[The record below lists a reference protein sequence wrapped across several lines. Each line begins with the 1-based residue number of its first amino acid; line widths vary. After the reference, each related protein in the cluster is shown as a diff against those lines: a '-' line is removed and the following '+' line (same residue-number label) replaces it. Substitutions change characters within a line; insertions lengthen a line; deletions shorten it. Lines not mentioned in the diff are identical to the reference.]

1 MNQFGTEKE
10 NHSLKRYF
18 STRSVTKNQRTR
30 SFLGEGPLLYG
41 LIAIFL
47 FITFSPIVWIF
58 STSLKQNQEA
68 MSFPPNLLPQDPT
81 LENFV
86 FVLTDPNLV
95 RSLANSFIV
104 SIGSTILSV
113 TVSALGGYAFA
124 RFDFKGKSIIISIIL
139 GLFMIP
145 VVINIVP
152 LYIML
157 ADLGLLNS
165 LFALMLTFQILIIP
179 LNILLLKSYFETI
192 PKDLEEAALLDGC
205 SRVGVLRR
213 VTIPLS
219 MPGFAIAAVL
229 SFRFAWNEFILAVV
243 LANHP
248 DSTVFQVALYQFISL
263 YRIDWGY
270 LSAGITI
277 AIIPVLVLMLSF
289 QKNMVKGLTLGA
301 IRG

>member
-18 STRSVTKNQRTR
+18 STRNVTKNQRTR

>member
-248 DSTVFQVALYQFISL
+248 DSTVFQVALYQFISI

-289 QKNMVKGLTLGA
+289 QNNMVKGLTLGA